1 MPGTVLL
8 LAASPAGKGCLV
20 DAASVLPVLAAVAPP
35 VLSGTDTANVVELAD
50 PLEPQAVLTRLRAAA
65 AVPGPLTVFLVGQL
79 QLDRREHL
87 PHLALARTTSS
98 TVRYTAFPWHWLREE
113 LRLRPPGLT
122 TVFADLHADAETWRY
137 LRTRP
142 LDCGRSV
149 LLHGRVA
156 PPPPRRAL
164 AAPTYMK
171 AVATIL
177 RSGHRPDPT
186 TLHHEALTRS
196 LAETRAP
203 AGAER
208 DVVLGP
214 VVNSPAPYGS
224 WHTPPAGYTPHSGH
238 PAPATP
244 PEHPTQA
251 AHLAHPELPAHL
263 AQSASS
269 AHLAQSVSSAYPESP
284 AQSASSANLA
294 QSASSAYP
302 EPPAQSAS
310 SAYPEPPAQSASSAY
325 PEPSAQSAS
334 SAYPESPAQSA
345 SSVSSAHLA
354 QSVSSAYP
362 ESPAQSASSV
372 SSAQSASSAY
382 PELPAYPEPPA
393 QSASS
398 ASSASSVS
406 SANPAQ
412 SPSSAYPEQSAA
424 PAPAQSP
431 PPGQPTDIPRGA
443 GLPPAPRTSPPAVRL
458 QAVAPPTTAGAP
470 TVPPQAGGPGAP
482 DAAVLSLPVP
492 VPSHPDPDPHTA
504 LAAAVQDG
512 RHAEAEALAA
522 RWEQTALREH
532 GAGSD
537 EVLHWMEVRADLAM
551 LAGDPGR
558 SCETW
563 LAVAAARLS
572 AGQRPEDPAV
582 EAAVDRAHHQWGRL
596 RDTGRAREL
605 GPGLA
610 ELRKRVPGRRE
621 GALDHV
627 HRRLRRL
634 EAGLQTQP

>member
-87 PHLALARTTSS
+87 PHLALARTTPS

-113 LRLRPPGLT
+113 LRLRPPGQT

-149 LLHGRVA
+149 LLYGRVA

-164 AAPTYMK
+164 AAPAYMK

-196 LAETRAP
+196 LAETGAP
-203 AGAER
+203 AGPER

-214 VVNSPAPYGS
+214 VVNSPVPYGS

-238 PAPATP
+238 PAPVTP
-244 PEHPTQA
+244 IEHPA
-251 AHLAHPELPAHL
+251 PAGHFAHPEPP
-263 AQSASS
+263 
-269 AHLAQSVSSAYPESP
+269 AQSVPSAR
-284 AQSASSANLA
+284 
-294 QSASSAYP
+294 P
-302 EPPAQSAS
+302 EPPAQSAP
-310 SAYPEPPAQSASSAY
+310 ATHPEHPAHAGHFAR
-325 PEPSAQSAS
+325 PEPSAQSAP
-334 SAYPESPAQSA
+334 ATHPE
-345 SSVSSAHLA
+345 
-354 QSVSSAYP
+354 
-362 ESPAQSASSV
+362 
-372 SSAQSASSAY
+372 
-382 PELPAYPEPPA
+382 
-393 QSASS
+393 
-398 ASSASSVS
+398 
-406 SANPAQ
+406 Q
-412 SPSSAYPEQSAA
+412 SPSVAQPG
-424 PAPAQSP
+424 PPAQSP
-431 PPGQPTDIPRGA
+431 PPGQPAGA
-443 GLPPAPRTSPPAVRL
+443 LYGVGLPPAPRTSPPAVRL
-458 QAVAPPTTAGAP
+458 QAVAPPTAAGAP
-470 TVPPQAGGPGAP
+470 TVPPQADGPDAPTVPPQAGSPDAPGAT
-482 DAAVLSLPVP
+482 VLSLPVP
-492 VPSHPDPDPHTA
+492 VPAAPDQDPHTA

-512 RHAEAEALAA
+512 RHAEAEALAE

-532 GAGSD
+532 GAGSE
-537 EVLHWMEVRADLAM
+537 EVLHWTEVRADLAM

-596 RDTGRAREL
+596 RDTARAREL

-610 ELRKRVPGRRE
+610 DLRKQVPGRRE

-634 EAGLQTQP
+634 GAGLQTQP